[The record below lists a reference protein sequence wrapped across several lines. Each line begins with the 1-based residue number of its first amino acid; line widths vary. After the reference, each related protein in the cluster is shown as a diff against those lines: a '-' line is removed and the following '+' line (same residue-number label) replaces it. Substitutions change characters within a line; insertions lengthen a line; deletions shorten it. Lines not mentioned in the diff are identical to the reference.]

1 MLNRDK
7 IRKLI
12 EESGMSNERFFEESG
27 IKKSWYQKSINGNS
41 EPGVYKLETIAD
53 YFGVPLDYFFDRE
66 QKVQIGHNVNGDGN
80 NVGDISILMN
90 EGVIEKEQSISEFK
104 KENDLLNR
112 ILQEKERI
120 IEEKQRVIDEKERMI
135 NILLKQSKE

>member
-80 NVGDISILMN
+80 NVGDISI
-90 EGVIEKEQSISEFK
+90 SEFK

-112 ILQEKERI
+112 ILQEIERI

>member
-1 MLNRDK
+1 M
-7 IRKLI
+7 
-12 EESGMSNERFFEESG
+12 
-27 IKKSWYQKSINGNS
+27 Y
-41 EPGVYKLETIAD
+41 
-53 YFGVPLDYFFDRE
+53 YFFDRE

-80 NVGDISILMN
+80 NVGDI
-90 EGVIEKEQSISEFK
+90 SISEFK

>member
-66 QKVQIGHNVNGDGN
+66 QKVQIGHNVNGDG
-80 NVGDISILMN
+80 
-90 EGVIEKEQSISEFK
+90 ISEFK